1 MLHVSKSQLIETR
14 VVYTFKLLFIMKV
27 RMTTMFTKQIRI
39 VFTLFFAFMF
49 CIWGC
54 GKSFDDSAAELGLAF
69 DSSAAGS
76 RPEPSFSSDISPI
89 LTQRCALA
97 GCHVA
102 DGPEDVDLRTYATLQ
117 KGGEH
122 GAIVIAGDAR
132 ESELV
137 EEIVKGKMPPDG
149 SPLEASEI
157 QLIIDW
163 INNGAKEN

>member
-1 MLHVSKSQLIETR
+1 MMHTMNIKTAFV
-14 VVYTFKLLFIMKV
+14 LFV
-27 RMTTMFTKQIRI
+27 G
-39 VFTLFFAFMF
+39 VAF
-49 CIWGC
+49 CLYGC
-54 GKSFDDSAAELGLAF
+54 GKNFDDSAAELGLTF
-69 DSSAAGS
+69 DNPTVSG
-76 RPEPSFSSDISPI
+76 RPSPSFDTDISPI

-102 DGPEDVDLRTYATLQ
+102 DGPEDVDLRTYETLQ

-122 GAIVIAGDAR
+122 GAIVIAGNAR
-132 ESELV
+132 ESELI

-149 SPLEASEI
+149 PSLEASEI